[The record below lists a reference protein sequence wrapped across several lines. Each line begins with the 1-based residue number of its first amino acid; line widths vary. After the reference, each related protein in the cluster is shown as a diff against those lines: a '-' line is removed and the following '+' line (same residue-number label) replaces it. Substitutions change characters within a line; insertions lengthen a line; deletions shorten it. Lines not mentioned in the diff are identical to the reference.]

1 MTGRLPT
8 EMLKNLVIKN
18 YALIKELEIS
28 PSSRLNIITGE
39 TGAGKSI
46 MLGALGLLLGNRAD
60 TKVLFDEKEKC
71 VIEGAFDISSYKLE
85 AFFKEEEL
93 DYDVTCLI
101 RREISP
107 QNKSRAFINDTPV
120 TLDVLKTLSLR
131 LMDIHS
137 QHETLYLGNADF
149 QISVVDTFAGT
160 DGLVKHYKTLFDEH
174 KKLNSTLKE
183 LKEQAAEASRQM
195 EFNAFQLNELSEAQ
209 IQAGEQ
215 QKLEDEL
222 KLLENSEELKS
233 KLNLALTLL
242 SDSDNAVTSH
252 LKIIEKAF
260 EQISPLSDTFG
271 QLYERLKSCAIELKD
286 VAAEAEY
293 EEGKI
298 DFSPEALEKIQE
310 RLSKIYFLQKKHQAK
325 TEEEL
330 LKVQEELQQ
339 KVNKIT
345 SLEEEITGAESKLKR
360 IYSELIKE
368 ADAISKER
376 TKTAP
381 QIKKDLES
389 LLKEVGMPD
398 ATVKIQIE
406 KTEPN
411 AYGTDKVTLLFSA
424 NKGIAPQELKNVA
437 SGGELSRLMLC
448 IKYIL
453 AGKTALPTIIF
464 DEIDT
469 GISGEIAIQVGRMM
483 KQMSNNHQII
493 SISHLP
499 QIAASGNAHYY
510 VYKDTSESRAVSRMK
525 KLSNEERIDE
535 IAQMIGG
542 KNPSESAVKNAKELL
557 TLN

>member
-1 MTGRLPT
+1 MTERRLT
-8 EMLKNLVIKN
+8 NLLKNLVIKN
-18 YALIKELEIS
+18 YALIKELEIT
-28 PSSRLNIITGE
+28 PSNKLNIITGE

-46 MLGALGLLLGNRAD
+46 MLGALGLLMGNRAD
-60 TKVLFDEKEKC
+60 TKVLFNDAEKC
-71 VIEGAFDISSYKLE
+71 IIEGAFDISSYHLE
-85 AFFKEEEL
+85 TFFKQEEL
-93 DYDVTCLI
+93 DYDATCLI

-120 TLDVLKTLSLR
+120 TLDILKALSAS

-149 QISVVDTFAGT
+149 QISVVDTFAGNEA
-160 DGLVKHYKTLFDEH
+160 LVKHYKTLYDQH
-174 KKLNSTLKE
+174 KKLNLSLKE
-183 LKEQAAEASRQM
+183 LKEQSAEASRQM
-195 EFNAFQLNELSEAQ
+195 EFNTFQLNELTEAQ

-222 KLLENSEELKS
+222 RLLENSEELKS
-233 KLNLALTLL
+233 KLNLALALL
-242 SDSDNAVTSH
+242 SDSDNAVTAH
-252 LKIIEKAF
+252 LKIIEKSF
-260 EQISPLSDTFG
+260 EQISPLSETFA

-286 VAAEAEY
+286 IAAEAEY
-293 EEGKI
+293 EEAKV
-298 DFSPEALEKIQE
+298 DFSPAALEKIQE

-330 LKVQEELQQ
+330 LVIQDELQE
-339 KVNKIT
+339 KVNKVT
-345 SLEEEITGAESKLKR
+345 SLEEEITATEKSLQR
-360 IYSELIKE
+360 LYTELIKE
-368 ADAISKER
+368 ADAISAAR

-381 QIKKDLES
+381 QIKLELEG

-398 ATVKIQIE
+398 ASVKILVD

-411 AYGTDKVTLLFSA
+411 LYGTDKVTLLFSA

-448 IKYIL
+448 IKYVL

-469 GISGEIAIQVGRMM
+469 GISGQIAIQVGRMM

-493 SISHLP
+493 AISHLP
-499 QIAASGNAHYY
+499 QIAASGNTHYY

-525 KLSNEERIDE
+525 KLSNEERITE
-535 IAQMIGG
+535 IAEMIGG
-542 KNPSESAVKNAKELL
+542 KNPSESAVKNATELL

>member
-406 KTEPN
+406 KIEPN

>member
-1 MTGRLPT
+1 
-8 EMLKNLVIKN
+8 MLKNLVIKN

-28 PSSRLNIITGE
+28 PSDRLNIITGE

-60 TKVLFDEKEKC
+60 TKVLFNDQEKC
-71 VIEGAFDISSYKLE
+71 IIEGTFDISSYNLE
-85 AFFKEEEL
+85 ALFKEEEL
-93 DYDVTCLI
+93 DYDITCLI

-120 TLDVLKTLSLR
+120 TLDVLKNLGVR

-137 QHETLYLGNADF
+137 QHETLYLGNTDF
-149 QISVVDTFAGT
+149 QVSVIDTFAGNEAK
-160 DGLVKHYKTLFDEH
+160 VKQYKTLFDDH
-174 KKLNSTLKE
+174 KKLSATVKLLKD
-183 LKEQAAEASRQM
+183 QAAEASRQL
-195 EFNAFQLNELSEAQ
+195 EFNTFQLTELAEAQ
-209 IQAGEQ
+209 IQTGEQ

-242 SDSDNAVTSH
+242 SDSENAVTAH
-252 LKIIEKAF
+252 IKIIEKAF
-260 EQISPLSDTFG
+260 EQIAPLSDNFN

-286 VAAEAEY
+286 IAAEASH
-293 EEGKI
+293 EESRV
-298 DFSPEALEKIQE
+298 DFSPEALERIQE

-330 LKVQEELQQ
+330 LLIQDELQD
-339 KVNKIT
+339 KVNQVT
-345 SLEEEITGAESKLKR
+345 SLEDEIAVAEHNLKS
-360 IYSELIKE
+360 IYTDLTKQ

-376 TKTAP
+376 TKAAP
-381 QIKKDLES
+381 QLKKELEG

-398 ATVKIQIE
+398 ATVQLQVDKA
-406 KTEPN
+406 EPN
-411 AYGTDKVTLLFSA
+411 PYGTDKVTLLFSA

-469 GISGEIAIQVGRMM
+469 GISGQIAIQVGKMM
-483 KQMSNNHQII
+483 KQMSGNHQII
-493 SISHLP
+493 AISHLP

-510 VYKDTSESRAVSRMK
+510 VYKDTKESRAVSRMK
-525 KLSNEERIDE
+525 KLSNEERIVE
-535 IAQMIGG
+535 IAEMIGG